1 MESGA
6 IYPSLNERTVLVT
19 GGGSGIGAS
28 IVEHFCAQGARVAF
42 LDIDHAVSEALVH
55 RFAVKDSTLRST
67 VNCTVPWY
75 LPCDLRDIAALRA
88 AVVQVEAQWGAV
100 RVLVN
105 NAAHDERHSID
116 EVTPE
121 YWDGRMQVNLR
132 HQFFAVQAV
141 HRRMAE
147 AGGGSI
153 VNMGSVTWL
162 VGQGGMPGYSAAKAG
177 IAGLTRSLARDLGP
191 ENIRV
196 NSVLPGWIMTE
207 RQVEH
212 WLTPE
217 GEAELMER
225 QCLKR
230 KLYPEDIAR
239 TVLFFSADDSG
250 ACTNQNYIVDG
261 GWV

>member
-1 MESGA
+1 MGESA
-6 IYPSLNERTVLVT
+6 VYPSLKDRVVLVT

-28 IVEHFCAQGARVAF
+28 IVQAFCAQGSKVAF
-42 LDIDHAVSEALVH
+42 LDNNRMASEELVG
-55 RFAVKDSTLRST
+55 AIEAEGLP
-67 VNCTVPWY
+67 VPHFFE
-75 LPCDLRDIAALRA
+75 CDLTDIAALRDAVA
-88 AVVQVEAQWGAV
+88 AATETLGPI

-105 NAAHDERHSID
+105 NAAHDERHAID
-116 EVTPE
+116 DVTPE
-121 YWDGRMQVNLR
+121 YWDDRMAVNLR

-141 HRRMAE
+141 HKDMAA

-153 VNMGSVTWL
+153 INMGSTSWVI
-162 VGQGGMPGYSAAKAG
+162 GQGGMPGYSAAKAA

-191 ENIRV
+191 SNIRV

-207 RQVEH
+207 RQIKL

-217 GEAELMER
+217 GEEELMKR

-230 KLYPEDIAR
+230 KLVPEDMAR
-239 TVLFFSADDSG
+239 VVLFFAADDSG
-250 ACTNQNYIVDG
+250 ACTNQNYIADG